1 MYKRQN
7 IASDAPF
14 DAAQKELVAFVAA
27 AMIPADA
34 SRNMPAADHP
44 HILRDILQTAVAAEL
59 AAICAYVNRLA
70 HNVLG
75 CDFAQANFDQKNEL
89 ANNLAGSNAP
99 EVRGFVSL
107 VVQCYFRD
115 DRVLGALGLEARA
128 PFPKGHD
135 VPAGEWDLLETV
147 KRRQPFYRVVDR

>member
-1 MYKRQN
+1 MTNN

-27 AMIPADA
+27 AMIPTDA

>member
-1 MYKRQN
+1 MTNN

-27 AMIPADA
+27 AIIPADA
-34 SRNMPAADHP
+34 SRDMPAADHP
-44 HILRDILQTAVAAEL
+44 HILRDILQTAVAADI
-59 AAICAYVNRLA
+59 AAFCAYVNRLA
-70 HNVLG
+70 NNVLG
-75 CDFAQANFDQKNEL
+75 CDFAQASFDQKNVL
-89 ANNLAGSNAP
+89 ANNLAGSNAL

-115 DRVLGALGLEARA
+115 DQVLGALGLEARA

-135 VPAGEWDLLETV
+135 VPAGEWDLLGPV
-147 KRRQPFYRVVDR
+147 KRRQPFYRGVDR

>member
-1 MYKRQN
+1 MTNN

-44 HILRDILQTAVAAEL
+44 HILRDMLQTALAAEL

-147 KRRQPFYRVVDR
+147 KRLQPFYRVVDR

>member
-1 MYKRQN
+1 MTNN

-115 DRVLGALGLEARA
+115 DRVLGALGLEVRA
-128 PFPKGHD
+128 PFPKGYD
-135 VPAGEWDLLETV
+135 VPTGEWDLLETV
-147 KRRQPFYRVVDR
+147 KRRQPFYRGVDR

>member
-1 MYKRQN
+1 MTNN

-44 HILRDILQTAVAAEL
+44 HIFRDILQTAVAAEL

-147 KRRQPFYRVVDR
+147 KRRQPFYRGVDR